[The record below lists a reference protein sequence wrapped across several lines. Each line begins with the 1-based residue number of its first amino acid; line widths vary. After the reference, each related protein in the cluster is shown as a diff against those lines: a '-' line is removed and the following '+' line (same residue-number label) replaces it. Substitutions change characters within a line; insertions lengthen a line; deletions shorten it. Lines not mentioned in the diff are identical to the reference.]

1 LTTVCFLTK
10 LKFPQDLIFSKT
22 EYLVGRKILVAPVMD
37 EGAVSRDIY
46 LPSGV
51 WQDMNTGQLH
61 NGQSWLRDYPAPLD
75 TLPYFELV
83 SMISGAN
90 SVTLNC
96 AFFSLLATL
105 AVLLLK

>member
-1 LTTVCFLTK
+1 ML
-10 LKFPQDLIFSKT
+10 
-22 EYLVGRKILVAPVMD
+22 GRRILVAPVMD

-46 LPSGV
+46 LPAGL
-51 WQDMNTGQLH
+51 WQDMNTGLLH

-75 TLPYFELV
+75 TLPYFEMV
-83 SMISGAN
+83 STSGAN

-96 AFFSLLATL
+96 ALFYLVATL